1 MHKIGAVEAVGST
14 VKSSLDVSEAE
25 HGRTVSR
32 FFLESSVKECSLRD
46 CRADQNTLM
55 LLRAF
60 DNAIMP
66 LRCVFCGS
74 RTRQPERYL
83 CAGCDTDLPRIESPP
98 PPVSSPLEYDIAPIA
113 YEFPID
119 AAIKALKFKRRLF
132 YGPALAELL
141 CRECEQLPDDID
153 AVLPVPLHWR
163 RRWFRGFNQADEIA
177 APVARYLG
185 VKLIR
190 SVRRVRSTPFQS
202 GLSASERAKN
212 LRRAFVAR
220 RNLSHRHVLIVDDVI
235 TTGTT
240 TRKIARVLKRAGVE
254 KVSALAV
261 ARAG

>member
-1 MHKIGAVEAVGST
+1 M
-14 VKSSLDVSEAE
+14 
-25 HGRTVSR
+25 
-32 FFLESSVKECSLRD
+32 F
-46 CRADQNTLM
+46 
-55 LLRAF
+55 LRAL

-74 RTRQPERYL
+74 RTREPELYL
-83 CAGCDTDLPRIESPP
+83 CVGCDADLSRIESPP

-177 APVARYLG
+177 APVARHLG
-185 VKLIR
+185 LPLIR
-190 SVRRVRSTPFQS
+190 SVRRVRPTPFQS
-202 GLSASERAKN
+202 GLTAGERAKN
-212 LRRAFVAR
+212 LRKAFVVR
-220 RNLSHRHVLIVDDVI
+220 GKLGYQHVLIVDDVI

-240 TRKIARVLKRAGVE
+240 VQQVARILKRAGVE

-261 ARAG
+261 ARALGRYVR